1 MQVIPVLE
9 MGFDSDKNKLSW
21 NHEYK
26 APTPTY
32 KDKRQ
37 TVNEDENLRSNPRRL
52 FSQLQRREFH
62 FPFCY
67 RESRPIPQ
75 LRLLINGESLVISRW
90 RARPRL
96 TQRNQKG
103 AIKLLT
109 KLEKDPRLGAVDVKR
124 CPQKLFPRVEVF
136 VSVVLEIVS
145 LMKKSFAKMLKFSR
159 LPSRARKACN

>member
-32 KDKRQ
+32 KDKRRQ

-90 RARPRL
+90 RARLDSPKEIKREQL
-96 TQRNQKG
+96 SFLQNSRKTQ
-103 AIKLLT
+103 
-109 KLEKDPRLGAVDVKR
+109 D
-124 CPQKLFPRVEVF
+124 
-136 VSVVLEIVS
+136 SVPSMWSGVP
-145 LMKKSFAKMLKFSR
+145 KSFSLELKSLSVSFLKLSV
-159 LPSRARKACN
+159 